1 MKNCPACKNVN
12 ETDIDSCVRCEFPFN
27 GSDKEKSIHIGKF
40 IGQKGI
46 ITDSEDSLT
55 KSQNFLYLAAA
66 FYLVGV
72 IVNFQYLK
80 QDIFALSFSVIVIL
94 VILICGFLVKKSPL
108 LFLSIPLA
116 LLLFIYTINYLIDP
130 RTLFQGI
137 IFKLL
142 ILGSLIYS
150 IYNYK
155 LSEKFKK
162 KYNI

>member
-72 IVNFQYLK
+72 IVNFLR
-80 QDIFALSFSVIVIL
+80 SRS
-94 VILICGFLVKKSPL
+94 
-108 LFLSIPLA
+108 
-116 LLLFIYTINYLIDP
+116 
-130 RTLFQGI
+130 
-137 IFKLL
+137 
-142 ILGSLIYS
+142 
-150 IYNYK
+150 
-155 LSEKFKK
+155 
-162 KYNI
+162 